1 MCFDSFICD
10 SLAELLSPQIL
21 AQRREAVGTEN
32 LVFEADRP
40 PYLRI
45 PQTLLRFAFL
55 ADLLTLGCL
64 TQEVIWPRGEL
75 IRGERLVLC
84 PSEQGFRVFAV
95 LDSRFVSDAVALAL
109 ITRSCSLQSYS
120 RHPLKE
126 SR

>member
-1 MCFDSFICD
+1 MVEDCQQDQAHRSGVRQDNTLCFDSFICD

-64 TQEVIWPRGEL
+64 TQEVICQRHQHEAT
-75 IRGERLVLC
+75 RATVSMVNS
-84 PSEQGFRVFAV
+84 PSSSVM
-95 LDSRFVSDAVALAL
+95 
-109 ITRSCSLQSYS
+109 
-120 RHPLKE
+120 
-126 SR
+126 